1 MVKTKKPCASRI
13 VVYDKGQRFEYQ
25 LDKDGRNINKNL
37 KYSSKAV
44 VWDLIKDE
52 NYITLAQDF
61 NRTDYP
67 LSPTPGPIIKHIA
80 INNHNFVLDEEWF
93 NQEVD
98 IDEISSLQ
106 IIGSNPLEDLFGIES
121 ID

>member
-37 KYSSKAV
+37 KYSSKSV
-44 VWDLIKDE
+44 IWDLIKDE
-52 NYITLAQDF
+52 DYTTLAQDF
-61 NRTDYP
+61 SRTDYP
-67 LSPTPGPIIKHIA
+67 LSPPSGPRIKQIA
-80 INNHNFVLDEEWF
+80 IDNNSFGIDEEWF

-98 IDEISSLQ
+98 IDEISSLT
-106 IIGSNPLEDLFGIES
+106 IVGSNPLEDLFGIES